1 MKVLFSLL
9 TESGIGRAFRHRTF
23 ATYIIAHGGS
33 VIGLWVQRIA
43 IQWLVW
49 TLTGSYAWLGAIAL
63 AESLTSMVFSL
74 GCGPLADRFDR
85 VRMAYVTQGLLMIVA
100 LCLAVVTY
108 FGLATIPVIAGF
120 VIVTGMIE
128 GVWAPVRL
136 SIMPNMVPREDMPAA
151 VAITSMVFTAAIFVG
166 PAIGGIII
174 ATIDVQGAFFANALS
189 YIGLLIV
196 FSRLKMQR
204 QAISTGNQNSFIF
217 DLKSGFSYV
226 ARHTALR
233 SIVIF
238 GTVFSFLIRPFREF
252 FAGIADEVFNRGAD
266 GLAILASSSGFGA
279 LVGAV
284 AISVYG
290 RNEGMSK
297 FLQIVAAAT
306 GVMLLVFATTD
317 SFAMAM
323 FMAAG
328 LSACVTVFGTG
339 AQMLIQM
346 NVADSMR
353 GRVMS
358 VWQSQFRGVPAIG
371 AWCIGMVELSF
382 ELKYVL
388 VGSAILFLIFILST
402 VSWRKD
408 FEQLEGSEPQ
418 E

>member
-1 MKVLFSLL
+1 MKTLFAQ
-9 TESGIGRAFRHRTF
+9 SGIGRALRHRTF
-23 ATYIIAHGGS
+23 ATYIIAHAGS
-33 VIGLWVQRIA
+33 VIGLWIQRIA

-63 AESLTSMVFSL
+63 AESLTSMIFSL

-85 VRMAYVTQGLLMIVA
+85 VRMAYLTQGLLMLVA
-100 LCLAVVTY
+100 LGLAFVTY
-108 FGLATIPVIAGF
+108 LDLATIPVIIAF

-151 VAITSMVFTAAIFVG
+151 VAITSMMFTAAIFIG

-174 ATIDVQGAFFANALS
+174 AAVDVEGAFFANALS
-189 YIGLLIV
+189 YIGLLVV
-196 FSRLKMQR
+196 FSRIKMPR
-204 QAISTGNQNSFIF
+204 QAVRSGEQKSFIS
-217 DLKSGFSYV
+217 DLKSGFVYV
-226 ARHTALR
+226 IRHKALR
-233 SIVIF
+233 AIVIF

-266 GLAILASSSGFGA
+266 GLALLASASGFGA

-284 AISVYG
+284 SISVYG

-297 FLQIVAAAT
+297 ILQIVAAAT
-306 GVMLLVFATTD
+306 AGMLFIFATTG
-317 SFAMAM
+317 SFVVSMI
-323 FMAAG
+323 MAAG

-371 AWCIGMVELSF
+371 AWCIGLIELSF
-382 ELKYVL
+382 DLKYVL
-388 VGSAILFLIFILST
+388 VGSAILFLVFVLST
-402 VSWRKD
+402 MSWGKD
-408 FEQLEGSEPQ
+408 FKLLEVTESRDSI
-418 E
+418 